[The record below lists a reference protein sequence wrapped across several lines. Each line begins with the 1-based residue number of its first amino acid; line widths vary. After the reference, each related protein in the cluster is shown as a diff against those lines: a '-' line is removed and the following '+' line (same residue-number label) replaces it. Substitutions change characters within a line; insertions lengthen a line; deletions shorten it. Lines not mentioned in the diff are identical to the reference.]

1 MPKVEPLPTSR
12 LHAKMDPAKIPYE
25 DSTQISL
32 ARTNLAN
39 SKLHFQPR
47 AWQALDLALKIKT
60 SGYNVYV
67 SGYPGLGRTHTVLTY
82 LEPWAKKAK
91 APDDL
96 IYVYNFQKPDCP
108 RLIHLPKG
116 CGVKVKTLFTDAI
129 QGLTKKIISRFDN
142 PNYIKK
148 HAEISDKFQ
157 NRKMELLN
165 KMNEVAHA
173 KGFHI
178 EIDDSG
184 ALGLCPMADGK
195 RLTDS
200 ELEKLDSA
208 VRLDLKRQGDNLVH
222 DMAGMMRDLAKVEEA
237 FQEDE
242 RNLEREVVA
251 EVLEAQLTPCMQ
263 KILRL
268 AQSQELQEYFRDVH
282 TDIVKNGEL
291 FLQKDQP
298 QNADGQ
304 RFAPS
309 EELLTHY
316 EINLFVDHTE
326 TIGAPI
332 VFEEHPTAA
341 NLLGCVERE
350 AELGTLVTNFSLI
363 KSGSLH
369 RANGGFLVVRVN
381 DLVQYPYA
389 WEGLLRALRAN
400 ELRIEDIDEVSD
412 STIRTKGIM
421 PEALKLDLKVILIG
435 DEDSYE
441 ALLESDERFAKLF
454 RLKAHLSDVAERNA
468 ANIKRYL
475 VEIAK
480 IIHQE
485 ELLPFKRD
493 ALAWLVDHGCHLS
506 EDQRRLSLRFP
517 QLRELMLEACAFA
530 QSDSKDY
537 VSAEILEKAYG
548 ARIYRANLVEEEF
561 LEEYDREMIKVQ
573 TQGTAIG
580 QVNGLSV
587 TTYGDFEFGLP
598 HRIACT
604 VGVGQEGIIDLEREA
619 ELGGPIHTKATMI
632 LKSFLINHFA
642 QKKPLVL
649 SGSLYFE
656 QNYAGIEGDSAS
668 GAELVALLSALGQV
682 PVRLD
687 LAFTGAVSHT
697 GQILPVGGVTRK
709 IEGFFKVCAYHGGLT
724 GTQGVLI
731 PHDNIDHLMLA
742 PEVLAAVE
750 AKQFAIYPVK
760 TIEEALFLLT
770 GLAAGRQLKDGG
782 YTAGSLYDLVDRRLQ
797 LLGEYAENAF
807 KKTSRKKN

>member
-1 MPKVEPLPTSR
+1 MPKIQPLPTSR
-12 LHAKMDPAKIPYE
+12 LHAKMDPAKIPFE
-25 DSTQISL
+25 DSTQISI
-32 ARTNLAN
+32 ARSDLGN
-39 SKLHFQPR
+39 KLHFQPR
-47 AWQALDLALKIKT
+47 ASQALDLALQIKT
-60 SGYNVYV
+60 IGYNVYV
-67 SGYPGLGRTHTVLTY
+67 SGDSGLGRTHTVLTY
-82 LEPWAKKAK
+82 LRPWAKKAK

-96 IYVYNFQKPDCP
+96 IYVYNFKNNDCP
-108 RLIHLPKG
+108 RLVHLPKG
-116 CGVKVKTLFTDAI
+116 TGAKIKTLFAEAI
-129 QGLTKKIISRFDN
+129 EGLTKKIVGRFDN
-142 PNYIKK
+142 SNYIKK
-148 HAEISDKFQ
+148 HALISDKFQ
-157 NRKMELLN
+157 IRKMELLN
-165 KMNEVAHA
+165 QMNEVAHA

-178 EIDDSG
+178 EIDDNG
-184 ALGLCPMADGK
+184 GLALCPMADGK
-195 RLTDS
+195 RLSDA

-208 VRLDLKRQGDNLVH
+208 VRLDLKRQGDKLIH
-222 DMAGMMRDLAKVEEA
+222 DMAAMMRDLAKAEES

-242 RNLEREVVA
+242 RALEKNVVA
-251 EVLEAQLTPCMQ
+251 EVLDAQLTPCVQ
-263 KILRL
+263 KILKL
-268 AQSQELQEYFRDVH
+268 APSDDLKDYFKQVH
-282 TDIVKNGEL
+282 DDIVKNTEL
-291 FLQKDQP
+291 FLQKDLP
-298 QNADGQ
+298 QLNDAQ
-304 RFAPS
+304 RVSPLD
-309 EELLTHY
+309 ELLTHY
-316 EINLFVDHTE
+316 VINLFVDHT
-326 TIGAPI
+326 TTVGAPI
-332 VFEEHPTAA
+332 VLEEHPTAA

-350 AELGTLVTNFSLI
+350 AELGALVTNFSLI

-369 RANGGFLVVRVN
+369 RANGGFLVVRIN
-381 DLVQYPYA
+381 DLVQYPNA
-389 WEGLLRALRAN
+389 WEGMLRALRSN
-400 ELRIEDIDEVSD
+400 ELRIEDIDDASD

-435 DEDSYE
+435 DDDSYE
-441 ALLESDERFAKLF
+441 TLLYADERFAKLF
-454 RLKAHLSDVAERNA
+454 RLKAHLSDVVERNA

-480 IIHQE
+480 IIQKDA
-485 ELLPFKRD
+485 LLPFKRD

-530 QSDSKDY
+530 SSEGVEEVTAD
-537 VSAEILEKAYG
+537 ILEKAYG
-548 ARIYRANLVEEEF
+548 ARIYRANLVEEVF

-573 TQGTAIG
+573 TSGTAIG

-619 ELGGPIHTKATMI
+619 ELGGPIHTKAMMI

-642 QKKPLVL
+642 QRKPLVL

-656 QNYAGIEGDSAS
+656 QSYAGIEGDSAS

-709 IEGFFKVCAYHGGLT
+709 IEGFFKVCDYHGGLS

-731 PHDNIDHLMLA
+731 PSDNIDHLMLA
-742 PEVLAAVE
+742 PEVLAAVD
-750 AKQFAIYPVK
+750 AGKFAIYPVK
-760 TIEEALFLLT
+760 CIEDALFLLT
-770 GLAAGRQLKDGG
+770 GLTAGRPLKDGG

-797 LLGEYAENAF
+797 LFGEY
-807 KKTSRKKN
+807 T